1 VKKHLKLSKFGQ
13 KVSTKSN
20 IDSNSTMIEF
30 LLNNRLI
37 KTDKP
42 ASTTLLDFIRYD
54 ENLRGTKIG
63 CREGDCGACT
73 VLIGTV
79 KNNKMEYM
87 SVTSCLT
94 PLPNVLGKHV
104 VTIEGLSLAD
114 KLNQAQQA
122 MVDCSG
128 TQCGFCTPGFVNS
141 LCGYSLTSIQPNLE
155 SAISAIDGN
164 ICRCTGY
171 KSIER
176 AAAKV
181 TEQLTNKDENEPLS
195 WLVANNFI
203 PDYFLTIEER
213 LKEIKTEFT
222 SNGQIP
228 IGGGTDLY
236 VQKHDELHEIDLDY
250 LFDKSHLNGISF
262 VGNNCTLK
270 SAVTVTDLIEN
281 ETLLNAIPNWYNYL
295 KLLSS
300 TPIRNIATIAGN
312 IANGSPIGDFT
323 IILLAMK
330 AQLTLTN
337 KANINRN
344 VFLKDFYLGYKTLD
358 KKEDEIITQ
367 ITFELPNNGSQF
379 NFEKVCKRQYLDIA
393 SVNTACTIATN
404 DNTITDADFSIG
416 GVGPIPIYLTKTSMF
431 LVNKSIDT
439 NTIHQAEQILQTEL
453 APISDARGTEAYK
466 RLLARQL
473 FFAHFIALFPKT
485 IQMQDLI

>member
-1 VKKHLKLSKFGQ
+1 
-13 KVSTKSN
+13 
-20 IDSNSTMIEF
+20 MIQF
-30 LLNNRLI
+30 ILNNRLI
-37 KTDKP
+37 QTPKA

-73 VLIGTV
+73 VLVGSLKEGKT
-79 KNNKMEYM
+79 EYI

-94 PLPNVLGKHV
+94 PLPNVYGKHV
-104 VTIEGLSLAD
+104 VTVEGLNLPE
-114 KLNQAQQA
+114 KLNQVQQA

-141 LCGYSLTSIQPNLE
+141 MSGYALTCSEPTLE
-155 SAISAIDGN
+155 SAISSIDGN

-171 KSIER
+171 KTIER

-181 TEQLTNKDENEPLS
+181 KELLVLKDKNQPLS
-195 WLVANNFI
+195 WLVNNNFI
-203 PDYFLTIEER
+203 PDYFLTIEGR
-213 LKEIKTEFT
+213 LKEIQTEYS
-222 SNGQIP
+222 SNGQVP

-262 VGNNCTLK
+262 EGNNCTLK

-281 ETLLNAIPNWYNYL
+281 EILLNAIPNWYNYL

-337 KANINRN
+337 KANENRN

-358 KKEDEIITQ
+358 KKEDEIITE

-379 NFEKVCKRQYLDIA
+379 NFEKVSKRQYLDIA
-393 SVNTACTIATN
+393 SVNTACTIATTG
-404 DNTITDADFSIG
+404 NTIIDAHFSIG
-416 GVGPIPIYLTKTSMF
+416 GVGPIPKYLSKTNSF
-431 LVNKSIDT
+431 LIHKTLNV
-439 NTIHQAEQILQTEL
+439 NTILQTEQILQSEL

-473 FFAHFIALFPKT
+473 FFAHFITLFPET
-485 IQMQDLI
+485 IKMNDLI

>member
-1 VKKHLKLSKFGQ
+1 
-13 KVSTKSN
+13 
-20 IDSNSTMIEF
+20 MIQF
-30 LLNNRLI
+30 ILNNRLVQ
-37 KTDKP
+37 TDRA

-73 VLIGTV
+73 VLIGSL
-79 KNNKMEYM
+79 KEGKAQYI
-87 SVTSCLT
+87 SATSCLT
-94 PLPNVLGKHV
+94 PLANVYGKHV
-104 VTIEGLSLAD
+104 VTVEGLNLPE
-114 KLNQAQQA
+114 KLNQVQQA

-141 LCGYSLTSIQPNLE
+141 MSGFALTCSEPTVE
-155 SAISAIDGN
+155 KAISAIDGN

-171 KSIER
+171 KTIER

-181 TEQLTNKDENEPLS
+181 TEQLLQKDQKNPLS
-195 WLVANNFI
+195 WLVANSFV

-213 LKEIKTEFT
+213 LKEFQSDYSFT
-222 SNGQIP
+222 GQIP

-236 VQKHDELHEIDLDY
+236 VQKHDELHDMDMDY
-250 LFDKSHLNGISF
+250 LFDKKELNGIIF
-262 VGNNCTLK
+262 EGNQCKLK
-270 SAVTVTDLIEN
+270 SSVTVSDLIEN
-281 ETLLNAIPNWYNYL
+281 ETLLHAIPNWYKYL

-337 KANINRN
+337 KEN
-344 VFLKDFYLGYKTLD
+344 VGRKVMLKDFYLGYKTFD
-358 KKEDEIITQ
+358 KKKDEIISE
-367 ITFELPNNGSQF
+367 ITFEVPASGKF

-393 SVNTACTIATN
+393 SVNTAMVVSLNRNTIA
-404 DNTITDADFSIG
+404 DADVSMG
-416 GVGPIPIYLTKTSMF
+416 GVGPIPKYLTETSAF
-431 LVNKSIDT
+431 LIGKELTATTVKE
-439 NTIHQAEQILQTEL
+439 AEQLLQTEL
-453 APISDARGTEAYK
+453 APISDARGTEEYK

-473 FFAHFIALFPKT
+473 FFAHFITLFPET
-485 IQMQDLI
+485 IKIDNLL